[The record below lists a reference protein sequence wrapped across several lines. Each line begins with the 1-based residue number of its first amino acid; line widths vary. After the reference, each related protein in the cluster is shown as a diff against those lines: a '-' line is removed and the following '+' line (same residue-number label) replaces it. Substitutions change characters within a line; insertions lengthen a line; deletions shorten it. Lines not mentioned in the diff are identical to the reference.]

1 MPRNLLFVSTLT
13 AFLIA
18 PCGAQSP
25 ARGPAP
31 ASKPRP
37 ATAAAPSPHPV
48 ANLSQLMK
56 GILYPASNVIFAA
69 QSTNPADVKPAADPA
84 MATNPLASTY
94 GQWQAVENSALAIVE
109 AANLLTIT
117 GRKCSSG
124 VDVPLKNPDWPKLVQ
139 GLRDA
144 GMKVYKAAQAKSQDD
159 IVATAGDLTEACD
172 TCHGKYREKPSI
184 AERCK

>member
-1 MPRNLLFVSTLT
+1 MPRDILAVFAMI
-13 AFLIA
+13 AFLVA
-18 PCGAQSP
+18 PCAAQTR
-25 ARGPAP
+25 AGQRPAP
-31 ASKPRP
+31 AAP
-37 ATAAAPSPHPV
+37 ATAQHPV

-69 QSTNPADVKPAADPA
+69 QTTNPADVKPAADPA

-94 GQWQAVENSALAIVE
+94 GKWQAVENSALAVVE
-109 AANLLTIT
+109 AANLLTIA

-124 VDVPLKNPDWPKLVQ
+124 LDVPLKNPDWPKLVQ

-144 GMKVYKAAQAKSQDD
+144 GMKVYKAAQSKSQDD

-172 TCHGKYREKPSI
+172 SCHGKYREKPSI

>member
-1 MPRNLLFVSTLT
+1 MSRNILLVSTLI
-13 AFLIA
+13 AVLIV

-25 ARGPAP
+25 ASVLAP

-37 ATAAAPSPHPV
+37 ATAAAPAQRPV

-69 QSTNPADVKPAADPA
+69 QSQNPADVKSAADPA

-172 TCHGKYREKPSI
+172 SCHGKYREKPGI